1 MVPISVNV
9 TTDSN
14 ATGACTSAELEFEA
28 APALMDED
36 AAGEAA
42 PHIDETKSL
51 DNSKA
56 SALES
61 ALKARV
67 RELEVQNSSLL
78 DRLASLEQVVF
89 PTAGR

>member
-1 MVPISVNV
+1 MVPISVEA

-14 ATGACTSAELEFEA
+14 AK
-28 APALMDED
+28 D
-36 AAGEAA
+36 AGQVV
-42 PHIDETKSL
+42 PHIEETKSS
-51 DNSKA
+51 DDSEA

-61 ALKARV
+61 SLKARI